1 MCRCVSYSVM
11 SDSLRPHGLWPTRTL
26 HPQDFPGK
34 NTGVGCHVLLQGII
48 LTQGSNTGLQH
59 CRQILYRL
67 SHQGS
72 PVGREWHPPQTQFH
86 SLDDRDELTLRGREE
101 QPIGLEVSSLWP
113 SGQIQ
118 RSSLLS
124 QEAFIGAPSC
134 PFICILPRAAFPL
147 GWLSRLRAP
156 EDPNMNFP
164 VLEKV
169 HQLLG

>member
-1 MCRCVSYSVM
+1 M
-11 SDSLRPHGLWPTRTL
+11 
-26 HPQDFPGK
+26 
-34 NTGVGCHVLLQGII
+34 GCHVLLQGII

-67 SHQGS
+67 SHRGS
-72 PVGREWHPPQTQFH
+72 LAGREGYPPKLNSIHKRVLSDKGQKN
-86 SLDDRDELTLRGREE
+86 SSDDRDELTLRGREE

-124 QEAFIGAPSC
+124 QEAFIGPPSC

-156 EDPNMNFP
+156 ADPNMSFP
-164 VLEKV
+164 VL
-169 HQLLG
+169 

>member
-1 MCRCVSYSVM
+1 MDYSPPGSSVHGI
-11 SDSLRPHGLWPTRTL
+11 SQARIQEWVATSFSRGSSLPRDQTR
-26 HPQDFPGK
+26 
-34 NTGVGCHVLLQGII
+34 V
-48 LTQGSNTGLQH
+48 LQH

-72 PVGREWHPPQTQFH
+72 LAGREGYPPKLNSIHKRVLSDKGQKN

-124 QEAFIGAPSC
+124 QEAFIGPPSC

-156 EDPNMNFP
+156 ADPNMSFP
-164 VLEKV
+164 VL
-169 HQLLG
+169 